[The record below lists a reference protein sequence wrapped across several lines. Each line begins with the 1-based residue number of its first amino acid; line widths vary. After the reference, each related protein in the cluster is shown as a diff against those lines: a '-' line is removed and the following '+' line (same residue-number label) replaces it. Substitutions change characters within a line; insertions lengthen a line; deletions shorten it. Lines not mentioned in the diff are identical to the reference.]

1 MTHIYHEI
9 MEPYT
14 AQQMFDLVNDINAYP
29 QFVPDC
35 IDTGVLQRDDNLLL
49 AYIEVEKFGFKK
61 RFTTLNRLKEPSK
74 IEITLIDGPFK
85 KLVGAWTFTPIS
97 ENQSKITFD
106 LTFEFNSKL
115 LDMTFTPIFKDI
127 MKNMVIAFSNRAKQL
142 YDR

>member
-9 MEPYT
+9 MEPYS

-35 IDTGVLQRDDNLLL
+35 IDTEVLQRDDNLLL

-85 KLVGAWTFTPIS
+85 KLIGAWTFTPIS

>member
-9 MEPYT
+9 MEPYS

-61 RFTTLNRLKEPSK
+61 RFTTLNRIKEPSK

-85 KLVGAWTFTPIS
+85 KLIGAWTFTPIS

>member
-9 MEPYT
+9 MEPYS

>member
-9 MEPYT
+9 MEPYS

-35 IDTGVLQRDDNLLL
+35 IDTGVLQRDENLLL

>member
-9 MEPYT
+9 MEPYS
-14 AQQMFDLVNDINAYP
+14 AQQMFDLVNDINSYP

-85 KLVGAWTFTPIS
+85 KLVGAWTFTPIL

-127 MKNMVIAFSNRAKQL
+127 MKNMVIAFSNRAKKL

>member
-9 MEPYT
+9 MEPYS

-35 IDTGVLQRDDNLLL
+35 NDTGVLQRDENLLL

>member
-9 MEPYT
+9 MEPYS
-14 AQQMFDLVNDINAYP
+14 AQQMFDLVNDINSYP

>member
-9 MEPYT
+9 MEPYS

-85 KLVGAWTFTPIS
+85 KLVGAWTFTPIL

>member
-9 MEPYT
+9 MEPYS
-14 AQQMFDLVNDINAYP
+14 AQQMFDLVNDINSYP

-85 KLVGAWTFTPIS
+85 KLVGAWTFTPIL

>member
-9 MEPYT
+9 MEPYS

-35 IDTGVLQRDDNLLL
+35 NDTGVLQRDENLLL

-106 LTFEFNSKL
+106 LNFEFNSKL

>member
-9 MEPYT
+9 MEPYS
-14 AQQMFDLVNDINAYP
+14 AQQMFDLVNDINSYP

-61 RFTTLNRLKEPSK
+61 RFTTLNRLKESSK

-85 KLVGAWTFTPIS
+85 KLVGAWTFTPIL

>member
-9 MEPYT
+9 MEPYS
-14 AQQMFDLVNDINAYP
+14 AQQMFDLVNDINSYP

-74 IEITLIDGPFK
+74 IEITLIDGPLK

>member
-9 MEPYT
+9 MEPYS

-35 IDTGVLQRDDNLLL
+35 IDTGVLQRDENLLL
-49 AYIEVEKFGFKK
+49 AYIEVEKYGFKK

>member
-9 MEPYT
+9 MEPYS

-35 IDTGVLQRDDNLLL
+35 IDTGVLQRDENLLL

-106 LTFEFNSKL
+106 LTFKFNSKL

>member
-9 MEPYT
+9 MEPYS

-85 KLVGAWTFTPIS
+85 KLVGAWTFKPIS

>member
-9 MEPYT
+9 MEPYS

-85 KLVGAWTFTPIS
+85 KLVGAWTFTPIL

-127 MKNMVIAFSNRAKQL
+127 KIGRASC
-142 YDR
+142 RERV

>member
-9 MEPYT
+9 MEPYS

-85 KLVGAWTFTPIS
+85 KLVGAWTVSPIS
-97 ENQSKITFD
+97 ENQSKITFE
-106 LTFEFNSKL
+106 LTF
-115 LDMTFTPIFKDI
+115 
-127 MKNMVIAFSNRAKQL
+127 
-142 YDR
+142 

>member
-9 MEPYT
+9 MEPYS
-14 AQQMFDLVNDINAYP
+14 AQQMFDLVNDINSYP

-35 IDTGVLQRDDNLLL
+35 IDTGVLH
-49 AYIEVEKFGFKK
+49 IEVEKFGFKK

>member
-9 MEPYT
+9 MEPYS
-14 AQQMFDLVNDINAYP
+14 AQQMFDLVNNINAYP

>member
-9 MEPYT
+9 MEPYS

-85 KLVGAWTFTPIS
+85 KLIGAWTFTPIS

>member
-9 MEPYT
+9 MEPYS

-49 AYIEVEKFGFKK
+49 AYIEVEKFGFRK
-61 RFTTLNRLKEPSK
+61 RFTTLNRLKEASK

>member
-9 MEPYT
+9 MEPYS
-14 AQQMFDLVNDINAYP
+14 AHQMFDLVNDINAYP

-35 IDTGVLQRDDNLLL
+35 IDTGVLQRDENLLL

>member
-9 MEPYT
+9 MEPYS

-97 ENQSKITFD
+97 GNQSKITFD

>member
-9 MEPYT
+9 MEPYS

-35 IDTGVLQRDDNLLL
+35 IDTGVLQREDNLLL

>member
-9 MEPYT
+9 MEPYS

-61 RFTTLNRLKEPSK
+61 RFTTLNRLKESSK